1 MRRIRQHAVAGCVAL
16 FCLMLAEPAF
26 GQRDCQAPPGR
37 SGLDQYCE
45 TLPGATGDRGAGAGG
60 SGRDVSP
67 GTERKL
73 ENSGATGDALLGLLG
88 SGPRGGSGPG
98 GGGGSASSGRAGGD
112 GGSASSGRAG
122 GDGGSSKGARSSL
135 GAHSSKGGRP
145 DGGSDK
151 AADAPSNNVLSA
163 IRSSAD
169 AGATSGPG
177 FIWVLVIVTLVI
189 VGVAWIRYRARGRA
203 G

>member
-98 GGGGSASSGRAGGD
+98 GGGGSASSG
-112 GGSASSGRAG
+112 SAG

-135 GAHSSKGGRP
+135 GARSSKGGRP

>member
-1 MRRIRQHAVAGCVAL
+1 MYPTTNSHRIRRIRQHAVAGCVAL
-16 FCLMLAEPAF
+16 LCLMLAEPAF
-26 GQRDCQAPPGR
+26 GQRDCEAPPGR

-45 TLPGATGDRGAGAGG
+45 TVPGATGDRGPGAGAG
-60 SGRDVSP
+60 SERDVSP
-67 GTERKL
+67 ATKRKL
-73 ENSGATGDALLGLLG
+73 ENRGAAGKAFLGLLG
-88 SGPRGGSGPG
+88 TGPRADSGG
-98 GGGGSASSGRAGGD
+98 GGD
-112 GGSASSGRAG
+112 GGSATSGGAG
-122 GDGGSSKGARSSL
+122 GGGGGSSKGARS
-135 GAHSSKGGRP
+135 

-177 FIWVLVIVTLVI
+177 FIWVLVIVTLVM

-203 G
+203 E

>member
-1 MRRIRQHAVAGCVAL
+1 MYPTTNRHRIRRIRQHAVAGCVAL
-16 FCLMLAEPAF
+16 LCLTLAEPTF
-26 GQRDCQAPPGR
+26 GQRDCEAPPGR

-45 TLPGATGDRGAGAGG
+45 SLPGATGDRSPGGGGG
-60 SGRDVSP
+60 SGRSVS
-67 GTERKL
+67 TATKRKL
-73 ENSGATGDALLGLLG
+73 ENGGAAGKALLGLLG
-88 SGPRGGSGPG
+88 TGARGDSGP
-98 GGGGSASSGRAGGD
+98 GGD
-112 GGSASSGRAG
+112 GGSASSGG
-122 GDGGSSKGARSSL
+122 GGGRGGSSNGARSG
-135 GAHSSKGGRP
+135 GA
-145 DGGSDK
+145 SDK

-203 G
+203 R